1 MECSFEAGFQY
12 TAWKSKAVPART
24 LRKFLKGWQR
34 IGGGMAYILEPD
46 VAGGW
51 GDGTIADTSSHPP
64 VIQELEYRF
73 EGLSDDDILT
83 SFPVYIVTERLA
95 KAIQSSHLTG
105 YELSSMKISM
115 SQEFLELYSNAV
127 MPQYSWLKITGED
140 EKCDFSIGSDFRL
153 VVSDRAFRL
162 LNMYNL
168 SECDVEEC

>member
-1 MECSFEAGFQY
+1 
-12 TAWKSKAVPART
+12 
-24 LRKFLKGWQR
+24 
-34 IGGGMAYILEPD
+34 MAYILEPD

-51 GDGTIADTSSHPP
+51 GEGTVADTSSHPP

-95 KAIQSSHLTG
+95 NALLSSHLTG
-105 YELSSMKISM
+105 YELSSLKISK
-115 SQEFLELYSNAV
+115 SQEFLELHPNAV
-127 MPQYSWLKITGED
+127 MSKYRWLKITGED

-162 LNMYNL
+162 LDMHNL
-168 SECDVEEC
+168 SECEVEEC